1 MYNFDKESFRKYFFD
16 GENNPIGALDG
27 IIFHVYS
34 EMIATKSINEI
45 KYIGETKIANKEENK
60 DREFIEE
67 DSERIKRTISAFA
80 NMVLPLYTQY
90 YRFVELN
97 NKAGIY
103 YYKLEDKKELRKKIE
118 QRIIE
123 LMTEGKIRITEDGIS
138 YSREEIKQYAHFMEG
153 SITQEEWE
161 TKYQPFTI
169 YNPDDWQI
177 KDIPHD
183 INTWYTMQAENK
195 EKQKQK
201 YKKEEFASFRFEHWT
216 KALSKIL
223 VALNEIEKEDEKA
236 YYDLW
241 FRTRLKRAK
250 STKHPIEGIEE
261 KEIQSLEKVCRYIRV
276 SRLAEEK
283 KEDRDR

>member
-1 MYNFDKESFRKYFFD
+1 MYNFDKESFKRYFFD
-16 GENNPIGALDG
+16 GEDNPIGALDG
-27 IIFHVYS
+27 IIFHVYAES
-34 EMIATKSINEI
+34 RIRYVS
-45 KYIGETKIANKEENK
+45 ETKIANKEENK

-67 DSERIKRTISAFA
+67 DSEKIKRTITAFA
-80 NMVLPLYTQY
+80 NTVLPLYTQY

-118 QRIIE
+118 QRINE
-123 LMTEGKIRITEDGIS
+123 LIAEGKIKITEDGIF
-138 YSREEIKQYAHFMEG
+138 YSKEEIKQYTHFLEG
-153 SITQEEWE
+153 SITQEEWR
-161 TKYQPFTI
+161 TKYQPYTI
-169 YNPDDWQI
+169 YKHEDWET
-177 KDIPHD
+177 KDIPQD

-195 EKQKQK
+195 EEQEQK
-201 YKKEEFASFRFEHWT
+201 YKKEEFASFQFEHWT

-223 VALNEIEKEDEKA
+223 VALSKIEKEDEKA

-261 KEIQSLEKVCRYIRV
+261 RELQSLEKVCRYIRRA
-276 SRLAEEK
+276 RLAQEK
-283 KEDRDR
+283 KEYRER